1 MIVRYVCS
9 NGKEYNLIGDRM
21 RATSG
26 NFHKYEWK
34 QNSTEIQFGDS
45 VYGFTKESVKY
56 SITLTMRGKLESR
69 KAMID
74 ELTDAFEYDVVNAT
88 PGRIY
93 YGE

>member
-9 NGKEYNLIGDRM
+9 NGKEYSLIGDRM

-45 VYGFTKESVKY
+45 VYGFTS
-56 SITLTMRGKLESR
+56 L
-69 KAMID
+69 
-74 ELTDAFEYDVVNAT
+74 
-88 PGRIY
+88 
-93 YGE
+93 